1 MNQPKELSGAQFIG
15 ASGYL
20 PSQIMKN
27 SRIQNFPFFFLA
39 TKREIAFSGITQLK
53 NQVFPVHQ
61 SEQIKHSS
69 PQRKYVRNF
78 FFLERQFR
86 QIANLL
92 IIYLAEKQEK
102 EERKIIIILFKK
114 SIRLHLVI
122 VLGKNRKKKKK
133 ISQNTPSP
141 VHLRHF
147 PSLSL
152 ISGNQKEKK
161 TLVAMKSG
169 KIRETTEN

>member
-1 MNQPKELSGAQFIG
+1 MWRSIHRRFWLSPVPNNEKFQDPKFSFLFLSNQKGNSIQWNYAAEKSSFPRASVRADQAQ
-15 ASGYL
+15 L
-20 PSQIMKN
+20 
-27 SRIQNFPFFFLA
+27 
-39 TKREIAFSGITQLK
+39 TTEEI
-53 NQVFPVHQ
+53 
-61 SEQIKHSS
+61 
-69 PQRKYVRNF
+69 RKKF